1 MRLKISCYDRLKS
14 KKVAQQIFMT
24 IAVTIHLSD
33 DLYQRAERFA
43 RLSNRDLASV
53 ITDTVESLLPPMGNY
68 IDTLQPIETLSDQEV
83 LILASSKMTP
93 DQDNRMSFLL
103 AHQRENEL
111 IEGEAQELQA
121 LMQIYQEGW
130 LRQTTALVQAIE
142 RGLMEPI
149 DS

>member
-1 MRLKISCYDRLKS
+1 M
-14 KKVAQQIFMT
+14 A
-24 IAVTIHLSD
+24 
-33 DLYQRAERFA
+33 
-43 RLSNRDLASV
+43 
-53 ITDTVESLLPPMGNY
+53 
-68 IDTLQPIETLSDQEV
+68 
-83 LILASSKMTP
+83 P
-93 DQDNRMSFLL
+93 DQDSRMSFLL

-142 RGLMEPI
+142 RGLMEPM